1 VNLNLYSRRM
11 QVLSALIL
19 SLFALGP
26 AIAGQSA
33 IGLKIV
39 VLESS
44 GAPIV
49 VLRQAQRP
57 IKLRIVD
64 ANNRAVSGATVLLTT
79 PATGPSGFFLN
90 GSHSMI
96 VFTNQQGYAE
106 VPDYHANSD
115 AGGYQ
120 IQIQAAYMGEVA
132 NLSIEHTN
140 IVARKSSGKM
150 FLIGAAAGGAAA
162 AVFAAKANSGR

>member
-1 VNLNLYSRRM
+1 M
-11 QVLSALIL
+11 QVLTALISSFL
-19 SLFALGP
+19 ALGP

-39 VLESS
+39 VLEGG

-49 VLRQAQRP
+49 VSRQAPAP
-57 IKLRIVD
+57 IRLRIVD
-64 ANNRAVSGATVLLTT
+64 ANNRAVPGATVLLTA
-79 PATGPSGFFLN
+79 PATGPSGLFLN

-96 VFTNQQGYAE
+96 VFTNQQGVAE
-106 VPDYHANSD
+106 VQDYHANSTT
-115 AGGYQ
+115 GGYQ

-132 NLSIEHTN
+132 NLSIQHTN
-140 IVARKSSGKM
+140 VVARKSAGKM

-162 AVFAAKANSGR
+162 AAFAVKASSGR